1 MFPHS
6 LSLPSVGRRLGAL
19 ILGLA
24 SIGQGFSF
32 AQDRGRV
39 VSTNPP
45 PQPPQSGDR
54 SIRTVDRPPARIVG
68 ERPAQRGTGSMP
80 SGSRG
85 QVNRGTPSP
94 NAQIRPS
101 STILVAPRPME
112 RCMVRPT
119 TEAWRRR
126 DIMAEIQAMA
136 RRGNIAV
143 RPIGEDLNEFT
154 GVSDFP
160 AGWPA
165 YGFRVPAGESIH
177 IRLRHSNEGWFR
189 LGMVNKWGSLEQGML
204 QNLIPTGNPEVKYSN
219 PTNQSRS
226 VYVIVDDPGWM
237 SSKANPFSMSVTRS
251 WDPTQ
256 KKVDDAPIVT
266 GIWAKKAD
274 EASPDSEAKGI
285 PSATPEKS

>member
-1 MFPHS
+1 MFTHS
-6 LSLPSVGRRLGAL
+6 LSLLSVGRKLGTL
-19 ILGLA
+19 VLGLV
-24 SIGQGFSF
+24 SMGQGFSF

-39 VSTNPP
+39 VTSTTPP
-45 PQPPQSGDR
+45 PQTLDR
-54 SIRTVDRPPARIVG
+54 PTRQMERPPARVVG
-68 ERPAQRGTGSMP
+68 ERPIQRGRDSMP

-85 QVNRGTPSP
+85 QVNRTT
-94 NAQIRPS
+94 QRPS
-101 STILVAPRPME
+101 ALVRPANPILVAPRPME
-112 RCMVRPT
+112 RCTVRPT
-119 TEAWRRR
+119 HEVWRRR

-154 GVSDFP
+154 GVADFP
-160 AGWPA
+160 AGWTA

-204 QNLIPTGNPEVKYSN
+204 QNLIPTGNPEVKYAN
-219 PTNQSRS
+219 PSAETRS

-251 WDPTQ
+251 WSPTQ

-274 EASPDSEAKGI
+274 EATPV
-285 PSATPEKS
+285 ATPEKS